1 MEQKRQAD
9 IEEHAENHDP
19 LGVSELSSDT
29 TQNDPALTTMEKVNF
44 VQSNL
49 IKCMSQFLFE

>member
-29 TQNDPALTTMEKVNF
+29 TQNDPALATMEKVNF
-44 VQSNL
+44 V
-49 IKCMSQFLFE
+49 